1 MLLCNVSN
9 LRNNLAHNFCPNK
22 VNVEFHLHVL
32 PHFDAT
38 IVSFHYDTDSVHW
51 EKCQLWFEIYDTQF
65 KSLLL
70 HCLPLAWKSMREG
83 VCHPECCLLCWR
95 QSSENKY
102 INKSDTARHLLSKL
116 FFDWLFE
123 CHCLSGL
130 LRLVLKIDLIAI
142 RFTLSSSM
150 RAKSSY
156 LSIHGEFATKLRKKI
171 GQVFA

>member
-1 MLLCNVSN
+1 MLRLSHFIMIATQRTSKSAN
-9 LRNNLAHNFCPNK
+9 L
-22 VNVEFHLHVL
+22 
-32 PHFDAT
+32 
-38 IVSFHYDTDSVHW
+38 
-51 EKCQLWFEIYDTQF
+51 QFEISDSQF

-83 VCHPECCLLCWR
+83 VCHPECCLRCWR

-123 CHCLSGL
+123 CYCLSGL
-130 LRLVLKIDLIAI
+130 LRLVLKIDLMAI

-156 LSIHGEFATKLRKKI
+156 LSIHGEFATQLRKKNWSSFCVSDTI
-171 GQVFA
+171 LAFIDWVECLLWNT